1 MPLED
6 KNAGIYGGEAQSAVR
21 GPRLRPRGGRVFLA
35 RRIRESLV
43 ANATAGGLSHSHYF
57 PGNRRDVSRLLTL
70 PRKTSTGR
78 TSVAEMAGTED
89 PVESAPSR
97 KPRDAMK
104 GGHLT
109 SDIPRN
115 QSRSNEPEGRTPM
128 HGETTAHS
136 VGGAAIRQAVQ
147 DMQDGQNTKNGGVCS
162 NQTIATRQRMED

>member
-1 MPLED
+1 MLLED
-6 KNAGIYGGEAQSAVR
+6 KNAGIYGGEAQSAVC
-21 GPRLRPRGGRVFLA
+21 GPRLRPRGGCVFLA

-109 SDIPRN
+109 SDISRD
-115 QSRSNEPEGRTPM
+115 QSISNEPGR
-128 HGETTAHS
+128 
-136 VGGAAIRQAVQ
+136 
-147 DMQDGQNTKNGGVCS
+147 
-162 NQTIATRQRMED
+162 RM